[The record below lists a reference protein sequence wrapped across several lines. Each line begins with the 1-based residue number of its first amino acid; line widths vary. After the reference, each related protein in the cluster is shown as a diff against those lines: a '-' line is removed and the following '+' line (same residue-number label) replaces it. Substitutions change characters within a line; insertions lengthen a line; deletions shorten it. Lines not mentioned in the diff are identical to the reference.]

1 MDEASPDAV
10 LLSRLKE
17 LQDLLQSPGGV
28 LQDRR
33 VQTLSMFIARRT
45 PNLSIRA
52 LAMQVMTE
60 AAKLRRGEHVTYGDL
75 NGLLEQLR
83 AAIEELASK
92 PPLVDRR

>member
-1 MDEASPDAV
+1 MDEASPAT

-28 LQDRR
+28 LQERR
-33 VQTLSMFIARRT
+33 VQTLSMFIARRA

-60 AAKLRRGEHVTYGDL
+60 AAKLRCGEHVTYGDL
-75 NGLLEQLR
+75 NALLEQLR
-83 AAIEELASK
+83 AAIEEVAGK
-92 PPLVDRR
+92 PRQ